1 MESNLRI
8 ILVGMQ
14 LIPEEM
20 FGGTLFFPFIKS
32 KAVEQRLRLVL
43 F

>member
-1 MESNLRI
+1 MKVNLRI
-8 ILVGMQ
+8 IQVGMQ
-14 LIPEEM
+14 LIPEAM

-32 KAVEQRLRLVL
+32 KAVEQMLHLVL